1 MTDFAA
7 YVICTAPRS
16 GSTLLCRLLTET
28 GVAGTPASYFHEPT
42 LAEWTRRLGVRP
54 APTASDREIVA
65 ACIAAALVRG
75 RSANRVFGL
84 RLQRPSF
91 EFFFANLALVHPGAM
106 SDRQRFE
113 QVFGRTLFIHLSR
126 ADKVEQAVSCL
137 KAEQTGLWHVLA
149 DGSDLERVGTPRAP
163 EYDREAIQAWVQT
176 MVGYDRDW
184 NAWFA
189 AEAIT
194 PVRITYDELSGEPQG
209 AVRRVLAALGLDPAA
224 ADEVSPS
231 VRKMAD
237 GINRDWAARFR
248 AEAGLTT
255 PPAP

>member
-1 MTDFAA
+1 MTDFDA

-16 GSTLLCRLLTET
+16 GSTLLCRLLAET

-42 LAEWTRRLGVRP
+42 LAEWAQRLGVHP
-54 APTASDREIVA
+54 EAKSEREIVA
-65 ACIAAALVRG
+65 ACIEAAVARG
-75 RSANRVFGL
+75 RGANGIFGL

-91 EFFFANLALVHPGAM
+91 DFFFAILALVQPDAM
-106 SDRQRFE
+106 SDRERFE

-137 KAEQTGLWHVLA
+137 KAEQTGLWHVAA
-149 DGSDLERVGTPRAP
+149 DGSDLERVGPPRTPK
-163 EYDREAIQAWVQT
+163 YDRGAIQAWVET
-176 MVGYDRDW
+176 MVGYDQDW

-194 PVRITYDELSGEPQG
+194 PVRISYDELSADPQG
-209 AVRRVLAALGLDPAA
+209 VLAHVLTELGVDPAA
-224 ADEVSPS
+224 ADQVSPS

-237 GINRDWAARFR
+237 DINRDWAARFR
-248 AEAGLTT
+248 AEAGSI

>member
-1 MTDFAA
+1 MTDFDA

-16 GSTLLCRLLTET
+16 GSTLLCRLLAET

-42 LAEWTRRLGVRP
+42 LAEWTRRLGVGP
-54 APTASDREIVA
+54 EPKSEREIVA
-65 ACIAAALVRG
+65 ACIEAAVARG
-75 RSANRVFGL
+75 RSANGVFGL

-91 EFFFANLALVHPGAM
+91 EFLFANLTLVHPGAM
-106 SDRQRFE
+106 PDRQRFE

-126 ADKVEQAVSCL
+126 ADKVDQAVSCL

-149 DGSDLERVGTPRAP
+149 DGSDLERVGPARAP
-163 EYDREAIQAWVQT
+163 EYDREAIRAWVET
-176 MVGYDRDW
+176 MVGYDRGW

-237 GINRDWAARFR
+237 DINQEWAIRFR